1 MPKGNKRIYLTFDDG
16 PHPDITPSVLVL
28 LKEFDAKATFFCV
41 GQNVEKFPETYQMIL
56 SAGHIT
62 GNHSFNHMKGWKNSV
77 SDYYENIKKASLFI
91 QSDYFRPPYGR
102 ITPAQIRKLKKEYR
116 IVMWSV
122 LSYDFDREISAEQC
136 FKNVI
141 YHAQDGDIVVFHDS
155 EKASHNM
162 LSTLP
167 KVLEYFKERG
177 FSFASLED

>member
-16 PHPDITPSVLVL
+16 PHPEITPKVLEIL
-28 LKEFDAKATFFCV
+28 EAYKAKATFFCV

-56 SAGHIT
+56 NAGHTT
-62 GNHSFNHMKGWKNSV
+62 GNHSFNHLKGWKSPVN
-77 SDYYENIKKASLFI
+77 DYYENIKKASLLI

-122 LSYDFDREISAEQC
+122 LSYDFDKEISTEQC

-141 YHAQDGDIVVFHDS
+141 DHVHDGDIVVFHDS
-155 EKASHNM
+155 EKASQNM

-167 KVLEYFKERG
+167 KVLETLTGRG